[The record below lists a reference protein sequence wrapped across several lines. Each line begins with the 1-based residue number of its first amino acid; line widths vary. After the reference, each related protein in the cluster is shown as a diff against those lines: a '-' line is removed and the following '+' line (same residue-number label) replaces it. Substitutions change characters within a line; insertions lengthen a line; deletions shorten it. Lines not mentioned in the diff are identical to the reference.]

1 MSERPHAVRN
11 GLPFRGHKRVRMFF
25 LHGGDMPS
33 FSAVHDQEYSP
44 RPCGVDAGQK
54 FGRTSAVSQKPGRG
68 GEETETFK
76 VPEQIFAGM
85 PMADIP
91 AMRRRKP
98 CGNTCFFRKAMANMK
113 MDLLC
118 PYSCRRAE
126 KFCRS
131 IQTYAPAR
139 ALHCTTPLYGGMKRS
154 DRSTLLWA

>member
-1 MSERPHAVRN
+1 
-11 GLPFRGHKRVRMFF
+11 
-25 LHGGDMPS
+25 MPS

-54 FGRTSAVSQKPGRG
+54 IGRTSAVSQKPGRG

-85 PMADIP
+85 PMAGIP

-113 MDLLC
+113 TDLHV
-118 PYSCRRAE
+118 R
-126 KFCRS
+126 
-131 IQTYAPAR
+131 APAAGQR
-139 ALHCTTPLYGGMKRS
+139 NSAGASRHYSGMSAVESSALYGGMERS